1 MALCRLEKAPPEGDA
16 IHRCTVW
23 GGDFNL
29 HSSPQLEHLCSTQTA
44 RLQVIICLSFDCYLE
59 FNHLTVHICWSHFL
73 PVVRPQSA
81 LILLQF
87 NSVPQLCVT
96 LCDSMDC
103 STSGFPI
110 HRQLPELA
118 QTHVHRVSDA
128 IQPSRLLLSPSLPAF
143 NLAQHQGLFQRVT
156 SSHEVTKVL
165 EFQLQLQYSGLI
177 SFRKNWLDLFA
188 VQGTLKNLSNTTVQK
203 HRFFGGQLSL

>member
-1 MALCRLEKAPPEGDA
+1 MALCRLEKALPEADA

-165 EFQLQLQYSGLI
+165 EFQLQHQSLQRI
-177 SFRKNWLDLFA
+177 FRTDFL
-188 VQGTLKNLSNTTVQK
+188 
-203 HRFFGGQLSL
+203 